1 MVMEMQHETCNI
13 QHLRSPSG
21 RLGMKPALLRGL
33 RILLLSKS
41 SLLVLADLTMSL
53 LLALWLKH
61 KPQTTGG
68 QRTLQYRVIG
78 KFNDVITVE
87 HLNTSL

>member
-1 MVMEMQHETCNI
+1 MKIYESTRKTKPIHNLIASEKEYGGLCMVMEMQHETCNI

-53 LLALWLKH
+53 LLAL
-61 KPQTTGG
+61 
-68 QRTLQYRVIG
+68 
-78 KFNDVITVE
+78 
-87 HLNTSL
+87 